1 MVMFARS
8 LESDKFEIL
17 VEILDQLLTWMF
29 FLNQVHYARWLPIY
43 IQTVEGLPDQHLK
56 VYEGFKKGRCTVQKT
71 QRHFSRISDDQG
83 HEQNNK
89 VIERVGDAIRIV
101 DPPISLAKWIIADPE
116 IARMLS
122 SFDETL
128 SDYVESTELCS
139 HQENTAFFKNMFE
152 KAFKN
157 LKYEFEKKIFFEDT
171 ERLYILVTKN

>member
-43 IQTVEGLPDQHLK
+43 IQTVERLPDQHLK

-89 VIERVGDAIRIV
+89 VIERIGDAIRIV

-128 SDYVESTELCS
+128 SDYVERTELCS
-139 HQENTAFFKNMFE
+139 IKRTQHSSKICLKRLSKTLST
-152 KAFKN
+152 N
-157 LKYEFEKKIFFEDT
+157 LKKKIFLKTQKDYT
-171 ERLYILVTKN
+171 Y